1 MTKKSSVTSLKVVY
15 LSGITSYEDF
25 FVAKLIGSFPM
36 NHVVKIK
43 ISKAC
48 LISVVIFYEENKR
61 SELTK
66 LDLLGRKEYF
76 RHLLY

>member
-1 MTKKSSVTSLKVVY
+1 MVY

-48 LISVVIFYEENKR
+48 LISVVIFYEENKQ
-61 SELTK
+61 SELIK
-66 LDLLGRKEYF
+66 QELLKGKNIFDIWNIKPR
-76 RHLLY
+76 